1 MHSNLQK
8 AMEQQSNKSINQK
21 PKQPSP
27 RRERLRL
34 PFENRNEDPINWI
47 YDNRIGLCVTISAML
62 LICIIFVSVK
72 IGGELKKG
80 EETIYI
86 DLSAMELLEQEQ
98 LQQKQ
103 PKKMSDMD
111 WSSVRNLASN
121 ENASSEELKDD
132 KGTDVEALKA
142 AAEAVERERK
152 ANQEAYEK
160 GLRKADAIAQG
171 NQTKKGEEKREDVK
185 RKGVVTVNFSFT
197 NPVRNS
203 VNLVKPAYRCE
214 GGGEVV
220 VEAVLNP
227 SGRVIS
233 ATVMSGGDECMR
245 QIAKESALASTF
257 NIDNSAPAKQ
267 RGTITYL
274 FIPQ

>member
-1 MHSNLQK
+1 MQSNLQK
-8 AMEQQSNKSINQK
+8 AMEQQSNNSVDQK

-72 IGGELKKG
+72 IGGATRKS

-86 DLSAMELLEQEQ
+86 DLSAMELIEQAELEK
-98 LQQKQ
+98 KQ
-103 PKKMSDMD
+103 PKKQSDMD

-160 GLRKADAIAQG
+160 GLRKANAIAQS
-171 NQTKKGEEKREDVK
+171 NSTKKGEDKRQDVK

-220 VEAVLNP
+220 VEAVLGQ
-227 SGRVIS
+227 SGKVIS
-233 ATVMSGGDECMR
+233 ATVVSGGDECMR

-267 RGTITYL
+267 RGTITYV

>member
-1 MHSNLQK
+1 
-8 AMEQQSNKSINQK
+8 MEQQSNNSVNQK

-72 IGGELKKG
+72 IGGTTRKS

-86 DLSAMELLEQEQ
+86 DLSAMELIEQAELEK
-98 LQQKQ
+98 KQ
-103 PKKMSDMD
+103 PKKQSDMD

-142 AAEAVERERK
+142 AAEAVERERR

-160 GLRKADAIAQG
+160 GLRKADAIAQS
-171 NQTKKGEEKREDVK
+171 NSTKKGEDKRQDVK

-220 VEAVLNP
+220 VEAVLGQN
-227 SGRVIS
+227 GKVIS
-233 ATVMSGGDECMR
+233 ATVVSGGDECMR
-245 QIAKESALASTF
+245 QIAKESALSSTF
-257 NIDNSAPAKQ
+257 NIDLSAPAKQ
-267 RGTITYL
+267 RGTITYV

>member
-1 MHSNLQK
+1 
-8 AMEQQSNKSINQK
+8 MEQQSNNSVNQK

-72 IGGELKKG
+72 IGGTTRKS

-86 DLSAMELLEQEQ
+86 DLSAMELIEQAELEK
-98 LQQKQ
+98 KQ
-103 PKKMSDMD
+103 PKKQSDMD

-142 AAEAVERERK
+142 AAEAVERERR

-171 NQTKKGEEKREDVK
+171 SSTKKSEEKRQDVK

-220 VEAVLNP
+220 VEAVLGQN
-227 SGRVIS
+227 GKVIS
-233 ATVMSGGDECMR
+233 ATVVSGGDECMR

-257 NIDNSAPAKQ
+257 NIDRTAPAKQ
-267 RGTITYL
+267 RGTITYV